1 MDSLYQAS
9 ENDQCLPL
17 VHFGN
22 IKLKA
27 KKKTDILL
35 INKVVFEDGD
45 SVEAKRWSGYFHWR
59 VVHAEPA
66 EKLLFAF
73 NRIIFS
79 FTPFTVNADLSLKYE
94 S

>member
-1 MDSLYQAS
+1 MMDSLYQAS
-9 ENDQCLPL
+9 ESDQCLPL

-45 SVEAKRWSGYFHWR
+45 SVEAKR
-59 VVHAEPA
+59 
-66 EKLLFAF
+66 
-73 NRIIFS
+73 
-79 FTPFTVNADLSLKYE
+79 
-94 S
+94 